1 MGGGKRNGAK
11 IAMALAPVA
20 LLLGFAL
27 GAAAY
32 YQGGPLAGLDAVLAP
47 IGKLWTNALQVSVFP
62 LVLSLLIA
70 GIGSLP
76 SGKSVG
82 RWSGVTLATFAGMLI
97 LGSLFVATLASMY
110 LPAFGPARLDA
121 ATLTSS
127 ADLPQNAKL
136 TFADWIEGLIPR
148 NLVESLVKGDMLPI
162 VVMGILF
169 GFAVRSIEP
178 TSRDRLLE
186 LVGAVRDAVLVYVRW
201 VLLLIP
207 LGAFALASSFSAK
220 TGWAVA
226 GATFHYFA
234 YSSTLVLLYTGFLY
248 ALVLLLGKVSPI
260 RFARAAYPAQAVA
273 VGTRSSLA
281 SLPSTVDGARTLGL
295 PGPAAEFTL
304 PLAVSVFK
312 QNRTVTS
319 PAKLLF
325 LSTLFGVA
333 VGPGDFVAFVLMVML
348 LSVSTPAIPSLGTNA
363 TFGAYISLGMPPVGV
378 VLFEAV
384 EPLVDIFKTL
394 LNVTANLAAA
404 TIVSRFTQSE
414 SPEPAIGEM
423 AVEGAN

>member
-1 MGGGKRNGAK
+1 MAAGRRNGAK

-32 YQGGPLAGLDAVLAP
+32 YQGGPLASLDGFLAP
-47 IGKLWTNALQVSVFP
+47 IGRLWTNALQVSVFP

-82 RWSGVTLATFAGMLI
+82 RWSWVTLATFAGMLI
-97 LGSLFVATLASMY
+97 LASLFVATLASMY

-121 ATLTSS
+121 STLT
-127 ADLPQNAKL
+127 AVGDLPQNVKL

-148 NLVESLVKGDMLPI
+148 NLVEALVKGDMLPI
-162 VVMGILF
+162 VVTGILF

-178 TSRDRLLE
+178 VSRARLLE
-186 LVGAVRDAVLVYVRW
+186 VVQAVRDAVLVYVRW

-207 LGAFALASSFSAK
+207 LGAFALAFSFSAK
-220 TGWAVA
+220 SGWSVA
-226 GATFHYFA
+226 GATFHFFL

-248 ALVLLLGKVSPI
+248 VLVLVVGKVSPV

-281 SLPSTVDGARTLGL
+281 ALPSTVEGAKELGL
-295 PGPAAEFTL
+295 PGPASDFSL

-333 VGPGDFVAFVLMVML
+333 VGPGEFVAFVLMVMM

-363 TFGAYISLGMPPVGV
+363 TFGAYVSLGMPPVGV

-394 LNVTANLAAA
+394 CNVTANLAAA
-404 TIVSRFTQSE
+404 TIASRFCRTESSE
-414 SPEPAIGEM
+414 LAVGEL
-423 AVEGAN
+423 AVEGAA